1 MNRSARHRRQCAVA
15 MQELL
20 TKYKVVSEDF
30 SRVTFH
36 SRAVQVYAEHMLPH
50 RLSRP
55 ELWTPP
61 KRQGPNFDT
70 LKQTLGPQA

>member
-1 MNRSARHRRQCAVA
+1 M
-15 MQELL
+15 
-20 TKYKVVSEDF
+20 SEEF

-36 SRAVQVYAEHMLPH
+36 SRAVQVYAEHMLPR

-61 KRQGPNFDT
+61 QRPGPHHDALT
-70 LKQTLGPQA
+70 ETLGPQA